1 MEIYFL
7 FSGTVFL
14 FQKLCL
20 FLIMILVSGF
30 PGHVSIR
37 IGSSR
42 IFNIFLQIKWR
53 WILFQI
59 MLQAIQILYKLSG
72 NFRVMLFYI
81 HKILMQT
88 NGTFFHHL
96 PFFWVLQTVIFII
109 LNFRSLHGTDQLTI
123 PVHMLRRIV
132 RKHKVSGKFM
142 VDHRS
147 QPQNFS
153 FFITNERNILIVII
167 LIAFQHGNQDLHGK
181 LLCHVF
187 MSLKIG
193 SLQNIRIIIKHHT
206 VILILVYIHLFIRI
220 LPKEFQKIQK
230 LLIFIIN
237 PWNHSPI
244 IIVFLCLFFITMAKS
259 QLI

>member
-1 MEIYFL
+1 
-7 FSGTVFL
+7 
-14 FQKLCL
+14 
-20 FLIMILVSGF
+20 
-30 PGHVSIR
+30 
-37 IGSSR
+37 
-42 IFNIFLQIKWR
+42 
-53 WILFQI
+53 
-59 MLQAIQILYKLSG
+59 
-72 NFRVMLFYI
+72 
-81 HKILMQT
+81 MQT
-88 NGTFFHHL
+88 YCTFFHHL
-96 PFFWVLQTVIFII
+96 PFFWILQTVIFII
-109 LNFRSLHGTDQLTI
+109 LNFMSRHGTNQLTV

-132 RKHKVSGKFM
+132 RKHKISGKFM

-181 LLCHVF
+181 LLCYVL
-187 MSLKIG
+187 MILEVG

-206 VILILVYIHLFIRI
+206 VILILVYIYLFIRI
-220 LPKEFQKIQK
+220 LPKKFQKIQK

-237 PWNHSPI
+237 FGNHSPI

>member
-1 MEIYFL
+1 MKIYFL
-7 FSGTVFL
+7 FPGTVFF

-37 IGSSR
+37 VGSSR

-59 MLQAIQILYKLSG
+59 MLQAIQFLYKLSG

-109 LNFRSLHGTDQLTI
+109 LNFMSFHGTDQLTV

-132 RKHKVSGKFM
+132 RKHKVSGEFM
-142 VDHRS
+142 VDHRR

-153 FFITNERNILIVII
+153 FFITNECNILIVII
-167 LIAFQHGNQDLHGK
+167 LIAFQHRNQDLHGK
-181 LLCHVF
+181 LLCQVF
-187 MSLKIG
+187 IILEIG
-193 SLQNIRIIIKHHT
+193 SLQNIRIVIKHHT
-206 VILILVYIHLFIRI
+206 VILILVYIYLFIRI

-230 LLIFIIN
+230 LLIFIVN

-244 IIVFLCLFFITMAKS
+244 IIVFLCLFFITMAKR

>member
-1 MEIYFL
+1 
-7 FSGTVFL
+7 
-14 FQKLCL
+14 
-20 FLIMILVSGF
+20 
-30 PGHVSIR
+30 
-37 IGSSR
+37 
-42 IFNIFLQIKWR
+42 
-53 WILFQI
+53 
-59 MLQAIQILYKLSG
+59 
-72 NFRVMLFYI
+72 
-81 HKILMQT
+81 
-88 NGTFFHHL
+88 
-96 PFFWVLQTVIFII
+96 
-109 LNFRSLHGTDQLTI
+109 
-123 PVHMLRRIV
+123 
-132 RKHKVSGKFM
+132 M

-181 LLCHVF
+181 LLCYVL
-187 MSLKIG
+187 MILEVR

-206 VILILVYIHLFIRI
+206 IILILVYIHLFIRI